1 MNLSDEA
8 IRARI
13 NSVRVWYHKIPLSP
27 GVVTPG
33 INDPGQTLLHLD
45 LPEDCRGMRVLDL
58 GARDG
63 YFSFELERRGAS
75 VVAVDYVPADETGFA
90 TVADILG
97 SKVEY
102 RRANVYDL
110 DPAEHGTYDL
120 VLFLGLLYHLPDPLR
135 AIEIVRSLC
144 TGRLCLETHSIDN
157 GLLLAD
163 GTTRPLE
170 ELSPL
175 LRGVPLMRFYPGKTL
190 SGDPTNYWGP
200 NLSCLVGMLEECRFR
215 VRSHALTADRAIV
228 NAEVVEDREREYLLN
243 LARGLRPKA

>member
-13 NSVRVWYHKIPLSP
+13 NSVRVWYHKIPLSSSI
-27 GVVTPG
+27 VTPG
-33 INDPGQTLLHLD
+33 INDPGQTLRHLD
-45 LPEDCRGMRVLDL
+45 LPTDCRGMRVLDL

-63 YFSFELERRGAS
+63 YFSFELERRGAA
-75 VVAVDYVPADETGFA
+75 VVAVDYVPASETGFA

-102 RRANVYDL
+102 RQANIYDI
-110 DPAEHGTYDL
+110 DPAKYGRYDL

-144 TGRLCLETHSIDN
+144 TGRLCLETHAIDN
-157 GLLLAD
+157 GILLAD
-163 GTTRPLE
+163 GSRKPLAE
-170 ELSPL
+170 FSPL
-175 LRGVPLMRFYPGKTL
+175 LAGVPLMQFYPGKTL

-215 VRSHALTADRAIV
+215 VRSHVLTTDRAIV
-228 NAEVVEDREREYLLN
+228 NAEVVEDSEREYLLN